1 MYFMVLVLGKT
12 LQGKKKKKK
21 KTTYNFIIIIILPNL
36 V

>member
-12 LQGKKKKKK
+12 LQGKKKKK